1 MGTAFHCRVQIMAEL
16 GVLKHQSFR
25 TACHDF
31 GQESGK
37 DLVGWF
43 SLGISH
49 ALVLA
54 CHLDCGHTEMPKA

>member
-1 MGTAFHCRVQIMAEL
+1 MAEL

-49 ALVLA
+49 ALVLT